1 MLGDNLGWLMMMVR
15 MADDGDE
22 DVNDDDYGEDDD
34 NIKDDDE
41 DDGDVLGGDN
51 LGGLMA
57 SILRSE
63 FSRGQPLY

>member
-1 MLGDNLGWLMMMVR
+1 MCETIDLSWGIYVDNDLKRILGG
-15 MADDGDE
+15 GDY
-22 DVNDDDYGEDDD
+22 DWNGGVDDDD
-34 NIKDDDE
+34 NE
-41 DDGDVLGGDN
+41 DGDVLGDN